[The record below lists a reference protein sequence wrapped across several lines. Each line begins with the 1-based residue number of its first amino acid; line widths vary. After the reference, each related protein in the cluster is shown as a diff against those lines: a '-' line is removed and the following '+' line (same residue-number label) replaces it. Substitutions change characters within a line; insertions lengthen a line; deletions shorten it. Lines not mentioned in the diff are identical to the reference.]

1 MEPAKPG
8 RRPDDDPFQDE
19 ARKRA
24 RETEDVVTVV
34 PTEHNGQNGQNG
46 LQRKESFDVF
56 RDNVLEGLLQKCRSS
71 SFRDLNPIANDPLLR
86 SLSFNDDS
94 FFNVQ

>member
-34 PTEHNGQNGQNG
+34 PTEHNGQNG

>member
-8 RRPDDDPFQDE
+8 RRPHDDPFQDE

-34 PTEHNGQNGQNG
+34 PIGAWLAIVPHSAWSAPTTGPPSDAAMRNGAFV
-46 LQRKESFDVF
+46 K
-56 RDNVLEGLLQKCRSS
+56 
-71 SFRDLNPIANDPLLR
+71 
-86 SLSFNDDS
+86 
-94 FFNVQ
+94 